1 MRKWSEKGGRKM
13 EKMIE
18 RRARGTGVVV
28 LAVLILIP
36 FVAMAQQ
43 DKDPMMGRGMTG
55 GGMGPGM
62 MGPGGMPMMRMMR
75 PPVGLMGLIHRWQ
88 NFLIAEKVNLGLTAE
103 QLDKIE
109 SILSAQRK
117 VLIRKNADRKVL
129 LVEIQEL
136 LLKEKVDLNEVE
148 KKVKAME
155 ATFGDMIMERARAFE
170 TALAV
175 LTPEQRKKAVAFFK
189 ESTFPGA
196 MRMRARWP
204 MK

>member
-1 MRKWSEKGGRKM
+1 M

-18 RRARGTGVVV
+18 RRGRGMGVVA

-36 FVAMAQQ
+36 FAAMAQQ
-43 DKDPMMGRGMTG
+43 DKDPMMGQGMMG

-62 MGPGGMPMMRMMR
+62 MGPGSMPTMRMMR
-75 PPVGLMGLIHRWQ
+75 MPPMGLMGLIHRWQ
-88 NFLIAEKVNLGLTAE
+88 DFLIAEKVNLGLTAD

-109 SILSAQRK
+109 SILSSQRK
-117 VLIRKNADRKVL
+117 FLIRKNADRMVL

-136 LLKEKVDLNEVE
+136 LLNEKVDLNEVE

-155 ATFGDMIMERARAFE
+155 ATFGDMIMERTRAFE
-170 TALAV
+170 SALAV
-175 LTPEQRKKAVAFFK
+175 LTPEQRKKALAFFK
-189 ESTFPGA
+189 ESIFPGA
-196 MRMRARWP
+196 MRMRARGP